1 MQLIFLG
8 TSAMVPTKERNH
20 SAILLRYQN
29 EGILFDCG
37 EGTQR
42 QLRME
47 GIRPTAITKIVL
59 SHWDGDHVL
68 GLPGLIQTLAMSEE
82 DKHLTIWGPVC
93 TKERFKHLFK
103 AFEFH
108 NHISLDIREF
118 EEGSFYDS
126 QELGI
131 VARALEHKVVSYGF
145 EIIEKDRRRI
155 QMDKAKLLG
164 IPEGPLLGK
173 LQKGHAVKHDGKT
186 VEPDDVGYIV
196 PGRKIGLIS
205 DTRLCS
211 NCFVIAKDKD
221 LVICDCTFAANEE
234 ERAFEYFHMTSAQA
248 AQVAAQS
255 GAKRLILTHFSQR
268 YKHVKDLEEEARAIF
283 PETVAAY
290 DFMKVK
296 L

>member
-82 DKHLTIWGPVC
+82 DKHLVIWGPHG
-93 TKERFKHLFK
+93 TKERFVHLFK

-108 NHISLDIREF
+108 NKISLDIREF
-118 EEGSFYDS
+118 DEGRFYETGEIEILAHS
-126 QELGI
+126 
-131 VARALEHKVVSYGF
+131 LEHKVPSYGF

-155 QMDKAKLLG
+155 QMDKAKRLG

-173 LQKGHAVKHDGKT
+173 LQRLSSLMMSDMWSQ
-186 VEPDDVGYIV
+186 E
-196 PGRKIGLIS
+196 GR
-205 DTRLCS
+205 
-211 NCFVIAKDKD
+211 
-221 LVICDCTFAANEE
+221 
-234 ERAFEYFHMTSAQA
+234 
-248 AQVAAQS
+248 
-255 GAKRLILTHFSQR
+255 
-268 YKHVKDLEEEARAIF
+268 
-283 PETVAAY
+283 
-290 DFMKVK
+290 
-296 L
+296 